1 MSNPRESRKQFKNSA
16 NEKECREIQKKK
28 KKLKEEEQQK
38 MRNKMASRYIN
49 NRNKNKWTNLA
60 NWKT

>member
-1 MSNPRESRKQFKNSA
+1 MKKNA
-16 NEKECREIQKKK
+16 GKYKK